1 MRFCPTLAAS
11 YSEGAHKGMEQSYT
25 LLYYESKTKLLSC
38 YRICLCSLLSL
49 LLNYNWVKFIFSLEC
64 FLMPQTALCSL
75 IRCCHLTLAPSA
87 RGCCQTAAWG
97 EWGASDWF
105 HSVPDWCRTSRRFSR
120 ALLIGFAVSS
130 PFFFFSSSC
139 PTLFSNLTWMLTHT
153 ELFFFCETAKAVKC
167 ASHILMYIGDI
178 KLLVC
183 STVGLSQGHLV
194 MFFLLTV
201 RRSRKSL

>member
-130 PFFFFSSSC
+130 PFFFFLLLAPRFSQTSLECSPTQSC
-139 PTLFSNLTWMLTHT
+139 FSFVKLQRLWNVLLIFWCTL
-153 ELFFFCETAKAVKC
+153 E
-167 ASHILMYIGDI
+167 I
-178 KLLVC
+178 
-183 STVGLSQGHLV
+183 
-194 MFFLLTV
+194 
-201 RRSRKSL
+201 